1 MFPIQGQT
9 ILLDKSTPVLAFLLI
24 KGGTVIFDRE
34 VADLEL
40 QAEYI
45 LIVEGGKLQVGG
57 PHTTSKILNYLL
69 QIGTEEEPYDSKAT
83 ITMHGHVRCT
93 EMPIFGCKVTT
104 FLSPVLTAPWCLL
117 YR

>member
-57 PHTTSKILNYLL
+57 PHTKYIKS
-69 QIGTEEEPYDSKAT
+69 T
-83 ITMHGHVRCT
+83 I
-93 EMPIFGCKVTT
+93 
-104 FLSPVLTAPWCLL
+104 A
-117 YR
+117 

>member
-1 MFPIQGQT
+1 M
-9 ILLDKSTPVLAFLLI
+9 
-24 KGGTVIFDRE
+24 
-34 VADLEL
+34 
-40 QAEYI
+40 
-45 LIVEGGKLQVGG
+45 
-57 PHTTSKILNYLL
+57 L

-104 FLSPVLTAPWCLL
+104 FLSPVLTTLWFSL